1 MQAEVV
7 EKLVSLREGIPRKD
21 TKEVNIP
28 NSLFWKMLGYNCS
41 ESHGFL
47 NYGYETSNGEEFLN

>member
-21 TKEVNIP
+21 TKEVNKP
-28 NSLFWKMLGYNCS
+28 NSLFRKRPGYNRS

-47 NYGYETSNGEEFLN
+47 YYGYET